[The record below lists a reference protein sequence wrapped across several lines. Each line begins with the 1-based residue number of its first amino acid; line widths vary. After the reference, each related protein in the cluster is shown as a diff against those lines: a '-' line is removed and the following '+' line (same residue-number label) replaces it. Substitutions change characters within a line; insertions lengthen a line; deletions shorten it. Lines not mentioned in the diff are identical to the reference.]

1 MLECFERV
9 KAVFHGFDYATGLA
23 GMPRERLATLA
34 GAIDWVLKWQE
45 SEAAKKSSDDERKRA
60 HRAYQDIVLELTKA
74 YSLASASDAAA
85 VVRDEVGF
93 FQTVRAAIA
102 KTTLSGSIGQAER
115 VFAVQQLIDRAI
127 ASSEIVDI
135 LKAAGLTSPDISILS
150 DEFLAEIQGMK
161 RKNLA
166 LEALKKL
173 LNGEIKS
180 RSKSNLVESR
190 KFSKRLEDAVA
201 RYHANAISAVDL
213 INELIALAKD
223 MQSARIRGEELG
235 LSAEEVAFYE
245 ALAEN
250 ESAVQAMGDEKL
262 RVIAHEL
269 LESLRKNATVDWAKR
284 ESARA
289 NMRVLVKRILKKYG
303 YPPDLAEEAVQ
314 TVLAQAEA
322 LLQEI
327 A

>member
-1 MLECFERV
+1 M
-9 KAVFHGFDYATGLA
+9 
-23 GMPRERLATLA
+23 
-34 GAIDWVLKWQE
+34 
-45 SEAAKKSSDDERKRA
+45 
-60 HRAYQDIVLELTKA
+60 
-74 YSLASASDAAA
+74 
-85 VVRDEVGF
+85 GF

-102 KTTLSGSIGQAER
+102 KTTLSGGIGKTER

-127 ASSEIVDI
+127 ASSEVVDI
-135 LKAAGLTSPDISILS
+135 LKAAGITSPDISILS

-173 LNGEIKS
+173 LNGEIRS
-180 RSKSNLVESR
+180 RSQSNLVESR

-201 RYHANAISAVDL
+201 RYHVNAISAVEL
-213 INELIALAKD
+213 IDELIALAKD
-223 MQSARIRGEELG
+223 MQAARVRGEELG
-235 LSAEEVAFYE
+235 LSPEEVAFYE

-250 ESAVQAMGDEKL
+250 ESAVQAMGDDKL
-262 RVIAHEL
+262 RLIAHEL

-303 YPPDLAEEAVQ
+303 YPPALAEEAVQ

-322 LLQEI
+322 LLREI

>member
-1 MLECFERV
+1 
-9 KAVFHGFDYATGLA
+9 
-23 GMPRERLATLA
+23 MP
-34 GAIDWVLKWQE
+34 
-45 SEAAKKSSDDERKRA
+45 
-60 HRAYQDIVLELTKA
+60 
-74 YSLASASDAAA
+74 
-85 VVRDEVGF
+85 
-93 FQTVRAAIA
+93 
-102 KTTLSGSIGQAER
+102 
-115 VFAVQQLIDRAI
+115 
-127 ASSEIVDI
+127 
-135 LKAAGLTSPDISILS
+135 
-150 DEFLAEIQGMK
+150 

-173 LNGEIKS
+173 LNGEIRS
-180 RSKSNLVESR
+180 RSKSNLVEAK

-201 RYHANAISAVDL
+201 RYHTNAISALEL

-223 MQSARIRGEELG
+223 MQAARARGEELG
-235 LSAEEVAFYE
+235 LSPEEVAFYE

-262 RVIAHEL
+262 RIIAHEL
-269 LESLRKNATVDWAKR
+269 LGSLRNNVTVDWAKR

-322 LLQEI
+322 LLQEL
-327 A
+327 